1 MQYAG
6 ESAILFADVSGSTQL
21 YDTLGDVRA
30 REIVARCVAIMM
42 EITQRQGGTLVKTIG
57 DEVMTTFP
65 SADAAAAAAADMQE
79 AITGH
84 LVVEGRQLAIRVGFH
99 FGPILVEDKDIFGDA
114 VNLASRMANQ
124 AKAGQILTT
133 GTTVEH
139 MSGSWRVSMRQI
151 DRTDVKG
158 KRDQIDV
165 FELVWQADDVTLIR
179 LRPWANVPR
188 RSGGRLMLSVAAQR
202 IELDDSRPALTM
214 GRAEQNDL
222 VIKDDV
228 ASRLHAR
235 LEHRN
240 GRFIL
245 TDQSANGTFVV
256 PDRGQSAYVHRD
268 SVVLVGAGML
278 GLGQSPLPGSPVT
291 VRYEPSE

>member
-30 REIVARCVAIMM
+30 REIVAHCVALMN
-42 EITQRQGGTLVKTIG
+42 EATQRHGGTLVKTIG
-57 DEVMTTFP
+57 DEVMSTFP
-65 SADAAAAAAADMQE
+65 SADAAADAATAMQE

-99 FGPILVEDKDIFGDA
+99 FGPILVEDADIFGDA

-133 GTTVEH
+133 GTTVER
-139 MSGSWRVSMRQI
+139 MSGSWKASMRQI

-165 FELVWQADDVTLIR
+165 FELVWQAEDVTLIR
-179 LRPWANVPR
+179 LRPWANATR
-188 RSGGRLMLSVAAQR
+188 GSGGHLMLSAAGQR
-202 IELDDSRPALTM
+202 IELGDSRPALTM

-235 LEHRN
+235 LEYRN

-268 SVVLVGAGML
+268 SVVIVGAGML
-278 GLGQSPLPGSPVT
+278 GLGQSPVSDSPVT
-291 VRYEPSE
+291 VRYQPSE

>member
-1 MQYAG
+1 MQFAG

-21 YDTLGDVRA
+21 YDTLGDLRA
-30 REIVARCVAIMM
+30 REIVAHCVALMK
-42 EITQRQGGTLVKTIG
+42 EATQRHGGTLVKTIG

-65 SADAAAAAAADMQE
+65 TADAAAAAASAMQE
-79 AITGH
+79 AITGQ

-99 FGPILVEDKDIFGDA
+99 FGPILVEDADIFGDA

-133 GTTVEH
+133 GTTAER
-139 MSGSWRVSMRQI
+139 MSKSWQASLRQI

-165 FELVWQADDVTLIR
+165 FEVVWQAEDVTLIR
-179 LRPWANVPR
+179 QRPWANAPR
-188 RSGGRLMLSVAAQR
+188 GSGGHLMLSAGSQR
-202 IELDDSRPALTM
+202 IEVGDSRPALTM

-222 VIKDDV
+222 VIKSDV

-235 LEHRN
+235 LEYRN

-245 TDQSANGTFVV
+245 TDQSANGTFIV
-256 PDRGQSAYVHRD
+256 PDRGQSAYAHRD
-268 SVVLVGAGML
+268 SIVLVGGGML
-278 GLGQSPLPGSPVT
+278 GLGQSPLPDSPLT
-291 VRYEPSE
+291 VRYKPSE

>member
-30 REIVARCVAIMM
+30 REIVAHCVALMK
-42 EITQRQGGTLVKTIG
+42 EATQRYGGTLVKTIG

-65 SADAAAAAAADMQE
+65 TADAAADAATAMQE

-99 FGPILVEDKDIFGDA
+99 FGPILVEDADIFGDA

-133 GTTVEH
+133 GTTVER
-139 MSGSWRVSMRQI
+139 MSATWQASMRQI

-165 FELVWQADDVTLIR
+165 FELVWQSEDVTLIR

-188 RSGGRLMLSVAAQR
+188 SGGGRLMLSAASQR
-202 IELDDSRPALTM
+202 IELGDSRPALTM

-222 VIKDDV
+222 VIKSDV

-235 LEHRN
+235 LEYRN

-278 GLGQSPLPGSPVT
+278 GLGQSPLPDSPVT
-291 VRYEPSE
+291 IRYKPS